1 MKNTV
6 KSIRLAYRDGSSDKV
21 YHAAILEDGGK
32 FSVECEWGRRGST
45 LSTGNKAK
53 DTTLEK
59 AEKAYSAVIKEKTG
73 KGYCEVAGEDG
84 QKTLVGVAQTGGREQ
99 LGVSAQLLNPVE
111 EDELQRLILNDDW
124 VAQQKYD
131 GVRILTHVG
140 EDKIRFTNRKGQT
153 TVISPAVEE
162 ALSKLP
168 KGTIIDGELLPA
180 SEGEDSVY
188 WVFDILQLKGESA
201 KEVGYADRHKLLS
214 MLLRKF
220 ICQHVKLAPLHDG
233 PRAKKELVDRL
244 REQRAEGVVFK
255 KVDAPYVSGR
265 PASGG
270 NQLKLKFTK
279 TADVFLLA
287 FDEKAYQMAVM
298 HEGKVRKV
306 GKVYTGTTADERAK
320 LDAIL
325 KSGTAPV
332 IEVRYLYATE
342 SDILFQPVYV
352 RLRDEDKT
360 VEECL
365 LSQLVR
371 TNREV
376 EVE

>member
-1 MKNTV
+1 
-6 KSIRLAYRDGSSDKV
+6 
-21 YHAAILEDGGK
+21 
-32 FSVECEWGRRGST
+32 
-45 LSTGNKAK
+45 
-53 DTTLEK
+53 
-59 AEKAYSAVIKEKTG
+59 
-73 KGYCEVAGEDG
+73 
-84 QKTLVGVAQTGGREQ
+84 
-99 LGVSAQLLNPVE
+99 
-111 EDELQRLILNDDW
+111 
-124 VAQQKYD
+124 
-131 GVRILTHVG
+131 
-140 EDKIRFTNRKGQT
+140 
-153 TVISPAVEE
+153 
-162 ALSKLP
+162 
-168 KGTIIDGELLPA
+168 
-180 SEGEDSVY
+180 
-188 WVFDILQLKGESA
+188 
-201 KEVGYADRHKLLS
+201 

-255 KVDAPYVSGR
+255 KTDAPYVSGR

-352 RLRDEDKT
+352 RLRLDDKS